1 MLIIV
6 THTLHTADDQFGGQK
21 FRAVR
26 SVCQKL
32 NKGSGLPPNWGFI
45 CDRDR
50 EGVEGKRKEEADG
63 GAEGALPWPRAGPD
77 WQHRDGS
84 YLTQMIMMRGV
95 VVVLCVWLV
104 WSI

>member
-1 MLIIV
+1 VKDDTLRRIV
-6 THTLHTADDQFGGQK
+6 THTSHTADDQFGGPK
-21 FRAVR
+21 FRAVS

-63 GAEGALPWPRAGPD
+63 GAEGATGWRCRGP
-77 WQHRDGS
+77 H
-84 YLTQMIMMRGV
+84 LRGV
-95 VVVLCVWLV
+95 VYVKGFLNGTPSL
-104 WSI
+104 SLSLRA